1 MNRNYLCGIIAIA
14 FASAAVQAQDQ
25 PSLPGKDLEPV
36 TVESVMP
43 LVAICEQCHGPGGQS
58 ERDDVPVLA
67 GKPAAEILAQLEK
80 FYYYE
85 RHCPSVDYEGP
96 NGQVNR
102 QSMCDITNALNQ
114 QEALALG
121 RYFESSDG
129 TPSQE

>member
-1 MNRNYLCGIIAIA
+1 MNFRSWCV
-14 FASAAVQAQDQ
+14 ASISCFLFTVAQAQEQ

-36 TVESVMP
+36 SVESVQP
-43 LVAICEQCHGPGGQS
+43 LVEICEQCHGPGGQS
-58 ERDDVPVLA
+58 ERDDVPSIA
-67 GKPAAEILAQLEK
+67 GTPAEEILAQLER

-102 QSMCDITNALNQ
+102 QSMCDITNALDK

-121 RYFESSDG
+121 SHFEHARDAA
-129 TPSQE
+129 SQE

>member
-1 MNRNYLCGIIAIA
+1 MNFRSWCV
-14 FASAAVQAQDQ
+14 ASISCILFTVAQAQEQ

-36 TVESVMP
+36 SVESVQP

-58 ERDDVPVLA
+58 ERDDVPSIA
-67 GKPAAEILAQLEK
+67 GTPAEEILAQLER

-102 QSMCDITNALNQ
+102 QSMCDITNALDK

-121 RYFESSDG
+121 RHFEHARDAAD
-129 TPSQE
+129 QE